1 MTLKLRIV
9 GDISSEELQGLVED
23 SLHTVAGEE
32 HELWETLPRMG
43 ERCLIVQSPSD
54 ELTVI
59 SFDAA
64 NATRA
69 LMEGLTC
76 MENLNHRLASLF
88 LVDYVKPSRLIVLAP
103 ESPPGMEALRGCGFV
118 ESKTFK
124 VVEANGERGLLFEDT
139 AQSVRAP
146 VAAPHFGA
154 DRDRSDESNVTELS
168 TEEEQFFE
176 QLPQ

>member
-9 GDISSEELQGLVED
+9 RDIGSEELHGLVED
-23 SLHTVAGEE
+23 SIHTVAGDE
-32 HELWETLPRMG
+32 HELWETLPRLG
-43 ERCLIVQSPSD
+43 ECCLIVQSASE

-59 SFDAA
+59 SFDPA

-118 ESKTFK
+118 ESKRFK
-124 VVEANGERGLLFEDT
+124 VVEANGERGLLFEDD
-139 AQSVRAP
+139 AQADRAS
-146 VAAPHFGA
+146 VAAPRFGT
-154 DRDRSDESNVTELS
+154 DRERSDESNVTELS
-168 TEEEQFFE
+168 NEEEQFFE